1 MCPSHES
8 DISTDKR
15 AGVWLGLSVPS
26 LVMGQLTVKEPA
38 TPAQEGKDFT
48 LFVRNQKVKT
58 GLSHSGTI
66 GEADVPTPSDESIN
80 GGLV

>member
-26 LVMGQLTVKEPA
+26 LVMGQLTVPCRKEPA
-38 TPAQEGKDFT
+38 TFAQEGAWLLLKPQT
-48 LFVRNQKVKT
+48 TAERV
-58 GLSHSGTI
+58 I
-66 GEADVPTPSDESIN
+66 
-80 GGLV
+80 

>member
-26 LVMGQLTVKEPA
+26 LVMGQLTVKERDNSSIG
-38 TPAQEGKDFT
+38 TDFFT
-48 LFVRNQKVKT
+48 
-58 GLSHSGTI
+58 
-66 GEADVPTPSDESIN
+66 
-80 GGLV
+80 